1 MSSATYIQLSKA
13 KIRQDVE
20 VTQVGF
26 DVENAREAW
35 ESVDGVTHYDALTV
49 VCNADDADSVEASLR
64 GAGYEPTNRRPVYAV
79 GGPEGDVIHRVH
91 CDVHCDE

>member
-1 MSSATYIQLSKA
+1 MATFIKLSAA

-26 DVENAREAW
+26 DLDNPREAW

-49 VCNADDADSVEASLR
+49 VCNASDADDVEGSLR
-64 GAGYEPTNRRPVYAV
+64 DAGHEPTNRRPVYAV
-79 GGPEGDVIHRVH
+79 SGPEGDVIHRVRN
-91 CDVHCDE
+91 D